1 MYMTEYNTEEAADGS
16 IKEFREFIHVEQQFV
31 QTEHNLYDAL
41 LGWNNIIIHLQE
53 SLHDK
58 HHLYEL
64 NEEIMMKVY
73 EMTELV
79 QGGMLHDLSL
89 INEEKH
95 IWLQLNKDVK
105 HRKWKAVKRDIDLAK
120 KEENKVLKLEK
131 EELIH
136 IHSKFADLMRLMK
149 KSNLIHAL
157 DEDLTVEKQKHEYER
172 VEEYYFIQIYKFARA
187 YEHIFRHLWKKELIL
202 ANQFKK

>member
-1 MYMTEYNTEEAADGS
+1 MTEYNTEEAADGS

-89 INEEKH
+89 IDEEKR
-95 IWLQLNKDVK
+95 IWQKLKEDVK
-105 HRKWKAVKRDIDLAK
+105 HRKWKAVKRDIDTAK
-120 KEENKVLKLEK
+120 KEENKVLRLEK

-136 IHSKFADLMRLMK
+136 IRSRFADLMKLMK

-157 DEDLTVEKQKHEYER
+157 NEDLIVEKQKHEYER